1 MATNASV
8 HDPML
13 GSPHGRDDSKC
24 KQKRLA
30 AMSPGRAL
38 TPVKEFGTSNND
50 FAASME
56 SGASFCNSGA
66 NESGMNSYSGVKESG
81 TSDDD
86 FAASMES
93 SVSSSAVS
101 ICMEP
106 GATSSAASIYGGGGS
121 DRCGEWRAASRSPRR
136 VASRSPW
143 RGEATGEEGREGK
156 ARKEGRRACGVNTE

>member
-1 MATNASV
+1 MQTKAPSGNESGTS
-8 HDPML
+8 
-13 GSPHGRDDSKC
+13 SDS
-24 KQKRLA
+24 
-30 AMSPGRAL
+30 G
-38 TPVKEFGTSNND
+38 VKEFGTSNND

-66 NESGMNSYSGVKESG
+66 NESVTNSYSGVKESG

-121 DRCGEWRAASRSPRR
+121 DRCGEWRAASRSP
-136 VASRSPW
+136 W